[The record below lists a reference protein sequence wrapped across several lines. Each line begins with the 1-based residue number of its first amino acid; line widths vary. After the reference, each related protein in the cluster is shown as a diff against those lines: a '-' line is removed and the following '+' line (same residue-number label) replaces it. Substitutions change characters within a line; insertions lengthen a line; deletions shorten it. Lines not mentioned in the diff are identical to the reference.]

1 MFCFCIN
8 ALISFTESVLNLPET
23 GSKDDLTRS
32 KIFHAIDT
40 QCAMNNALSA
50 ADNDAIK

>member
-1 MFCFCIN
+1 MVTQN
-8 ALISFTESVLNLPET
+8 SQYLLNLPGT
-23 GSKDDLTRS
+23 GSKDDLTSS

-40 QCAMNNALSA
+40 QCAMNNAVSA